1 MKTVAVMSPAE
12 ILAGWKKIETANNA
26 SEMNNF
32 QKMQELANGMRK
44 VLNAQVESYKTLVID
59 TYLDCEYTKVKVSKR
74 VAKPRKKDFARGMNK
89 GAICK

>member
-1 MKTVAVMSPAE
+1 
-12 ILAGWKKIETANNA
+12 
-26 SEMNNF
+26 
-32 QKMQELANGMRK
+32 
-44 VLNAQVESYKTLVID
+44 LNAQVESYKTLVID